1 MRKSKVNSPNAHLLK
16 DEAWLRTKYIDENL
30 SFRMISALIPCSS
43 LTVSRAIRKASI
55 PVKPKHTTYGDIVYP
70 DRKGANSPTWKGGMH
85 HCPDCN
91 IEIGYRYSKN
101 NKPVRCKQCA
111 SKFYRGKNSAFWKP
125 DEQKSTLISKKIR
138 HSADAKDWRNAV
150 FVRDGYM
157 CKICGENT
165 RTLAA
170 HHLDAFEI
178 FPEKR
183 FDVDNG
189 VTLCRVHH
197 TQFHRMFGFGK
208 NTAEQFK
215 EYVEQ
220 MTVELVY

>member
-1 MRKSKVNSPNAHLLK
+1 MRKSKVNSPNAHFLK

-43 LTVSRAIRKASI
+43 LTVSRAIRKAGI
-55 PVKPKHTTYGDIVYP
+55 AVKPKHTTYGDIVYP
-70 DRKGANSPTWKGGMH
+70 DRKGEKSSTWKGGKNK
-85 HCPDCN
+85 CIDCN
-91 IEIGYRYSKN
+91 KLLATRNATRCVKCHGLFNRGEN
-101 NKPVRCKQCA
+101 NAC
-111 SKFYRGKNSAFWKP
+111 WKP
-125 DEQKSTLISKKIR
+125 KELHNTVLNNRIR

-170 HHLDAFEI
+170 HHLDAFEV

-183 FDVDNG
+183 FDVSNG

-208 NTAEQFK
+208 NTAEQFQ

>member
-30 SFRMISALIPCSS
+30 SFRMISALIQCSS
-43 LTVSRAIRKASI
+43 LTVSRAIRKAGI
-55 PVKPKHTTYGDIVYP
+55 DVKPKHITYGDIVYP
-70 DRKGANSPTWKGGMH
+70 DRKGANSPTWKGGTH
-85 HCPDCN
+85 RCPDCN

-101 NKPVRCKQCA
+101 NKPVRCKTCA
-111 SKFYRGKNSAFWKP
+111 NKFYRGENNACWKP
-125 DEQKSTLISKKIR
+125 KELHNTVLNNRIR

-189 VTLCRVHH
+189 VTLCGVHH
-197 TQFHRMFGFGK
+197 TQFHRLFGFGK
-208 NTAEQFK
+208 NTAEQFQ

>member
-43 LTVSRAIRKASI
+43 LTVSRAIRKAGI
-55 PVKPKHTTYGDIVYP
+55 DVKPKHFTYGDINLNPAVGE
-70 DRKGANSPTWKGGMH
+70 RNGNWAGGKH
-85 HCPDCN
+85 HCSDCN
-91 IEIGYRYSKN
+91 IQLGYRYPKN
-101 NKPVRCKQCA
+101 NGTVRCKPCA
-111 SKFYRGKNSAFWKP
+111 NKFYRGKNNACWKP
-125 DEQKSTLISKKIR
+125 NEQKSTLISSRIR

-189 VTLCRVHH
+189 VTLCGVHH
-197 TQFHRMFGFGK
+197 TQFHRVFGFGK
-208 NTAEQFK
+208 NTAEQFQ

-220 MTVELVY
+220 MTVEVTF

>member
-16 DEAWLRTKYIDENL
+16 DEAWLRTKYINENL

-43 LTVSRAIRKASI
+43 LTVSRAIRKAGI
-55 PVKPKHTTYGDIVYP
+55 DVKPKHITYGDIVYP
-70 DRKGANSPTWKGGMH
+70 DRKGANSPTWKGGTH
-85 HCPDCN
+85 RCPDCN

-101 NKPVRCKQCA
+101 NSAVRCKPCA
-111 SKFYRGKNSAFWKP
+111 NKFYRGENNACWKP
-125 DEQKSTLISKKIR
+125 KELHNTVLNNRIR

-189 VTLCRVHH
+189 VTLCGVHH

-208 NTAEQFK
+208 NTAEQFQ

>member
-1 MRKSKVNSPNAHLLK
+1 MNSPRVKSPNAYLLK

-30 SFRMISALIPCSS
+30 SFRMISALIPCTS
-43 LTVSRAIRKASI
+43 LTVSRAIRKVGIA
-55 PVKPKHTTYGDIVYP
+55 VKPKHTTYGDIVYP
-70 DRKGANSPTWKGGMH
+70 DRKGENSSTWKGGKNK
-85 HCPDCN
+85 CIDCN
-91 IEIGYRYSKN
+91 KLLGSRN
-101 NKPVRCKQCA
+101 ATRCVQC
-111 SKFYRGKNSAFWKP
+111 RGKSNRGENNACWKP
-125 DEQKSTLISKKIR
+125 KELHNTVLNNRIR

-189 VTLCRVHH
+189 VTLCGVHH
-197 TQFHRMFGFGK
+197 TQFHRLFGFGK
-208 NTAEQFK
+208 NTAEQFQ